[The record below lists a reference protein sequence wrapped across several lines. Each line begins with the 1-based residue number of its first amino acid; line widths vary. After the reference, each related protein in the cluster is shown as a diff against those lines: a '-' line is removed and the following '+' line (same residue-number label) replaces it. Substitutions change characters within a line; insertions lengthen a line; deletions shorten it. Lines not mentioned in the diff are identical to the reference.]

1 MFIAYL
7 LPENIS
13 TEHCVYNERNP
24 SIIKKMYCHAPN
36 ALYVISVIFHST
48 GV

>member
-1 MFIAYL
+1 MNVIQVL
-7 LPENIS
+7 L
-13 TEHCVYNERNP
+13 
-24 SIIKKMYCHAPN
+24 KKMYCHAPN